1 MWFFK
6 LPITIRYKTF
16 KLLNME
22 QSDNQILINVNEITN
37 PNKMVQIIELLSFK
51 LDLKTISSYAKDNN
65 LSYNGAK
72 NFRNKIE
79 IGGVNFVCDNIEK
92 NNLPF

>member
-1 MWFFK
+1 
-6 LPITIRYKTF
+6 
-16 KLLNME
+16 ME

>member
-1 MWFFK
+1 
-6 LPITIRYKTF
+6 
-16 KLLNME
+16 ME
-22 QSDNQILINVNEITN
+22 RPDNQILIEINEITD

-51 LDLKTISSYAKDNN
+51 LDLKTISRYAKDNG

-72 NFRNKIE
+72 RFRNKIE
-79 IGGVNFVCDNIEK
+79 IGGVDFVCDNIDK